1 MNIEDTSNPNFGVTL
16 AEIGNG
22 ITEHLSTSEHKHYV
36 VNEPEVNF
44 SMQIRLTR
52 LLIL

>member
-22 ITEHLSTSEHKHYV
+22 ITNICQHLSTNK
-36 VNEPEVNF
+36 
-44 SMQIRLTR
+44 
-52 LLIL
+52 